1 MRELV
6 LLGPS
11 HHGQRPRWP
20 VISQMISPW
29 GSRLGGVRIQYQE
42 QILITISIEESRM
55 IRDSSIDRV
64 KSLFSKNQA
73 DNVMMKN
80 VR

>member
-11 HHGQRPRWP
+11 HHGQRPRLP
-20 VISQMISPW
+20 IISKMISPW

-42 QILITISIEESRM
+42 QILITISIEESQM

-64 KSLFSKNQA
+64 ESLFSKNQA

-80 VR
+80 V